1 MQILYPFQPDILMY
15 NHSQIFLQQKQKNM
29 KFNSFIFMCVL
40 LLAACYSS
48 VEQKEV
54 KLDFETQVR
63 LESVEDYLQ
72 IDSLVRVSMADAFIA
87 KFDKMIPAGDVI
99 YVMDGMQGMVFKIDM
114 KSKSVRKFLDK
125 VGAAKNEYICI
136 TDIAMDK
143 QGNLLV
149 YDSESEKINVYDSSA
164 RYIRTLKVNCG
175 TSLAVSSQGKIGVN
189 TGQMEESQIYV
200 YSPDGV
206 EECQIKQVATYPN
219 FSFDNVRGIAPWKSG
234 FVFTVPFDY
243 HIYMVDGSAII
254 PVVDIDCGKKKC
266 DVEHLKQLDIVAC
279 RNAIFKQEG
288 EILYFDNL
296 SVYNNYIFF
305 STDMNDQLLYDYDK
319 NSLITLSNLESP
331 YNVLFS
337 NPLFVND
344 SGQFCNAITDSNIK
358 NAYVPSIEV
367 KGVKSSTLNVQH
379 DGASDDAEYFWVLT
393 GKVK

>member
-1 MQILYPFQPDILMY
+1 
-15 NHSQIFLQQKQKNM
+15 
-29 KFNSFIFMCVL
+29 MCVL
-40 LLAACYSS
+40 LFVSCNSS
-48 VEQKEV
+48 VEQKNVTWDSEQ
-54 KLDFETQVR
+54 QVP

-72 IDSLVRVSMADAFIA
+72 IDNLARISMKDAFIA
-87 KFDKMIPAGDVI
+87 KFDKMIPSDSII
-99 YVMDGMQGMVFKIDM
+99 YVMDGMQGVVFKIDVKT
-114 KSKSVRKFLDK
+114 KSTSKFVDK
-125 VGAAKNEYICI
+125 VGSAKNEYMSI
-136 TDIAMDK
+136 TDIVLD
-143 QGNLLV
+143 QHGNLLV

-164 RYIRTLKVNCG
+164 RYVRTIKVNCG

-189 TGQMEESQIYV
+189 TGQLEESQIYV
-200 YSPDGV
+200 YSPNGV

-243 HIYMVDGSAII
+243 HIYMIDGSAII

-288 EILYFDNL
+288 KILFFDNL

-344 SGQFCNAITDSNIK
+344 NGQFCNAITDSNIK